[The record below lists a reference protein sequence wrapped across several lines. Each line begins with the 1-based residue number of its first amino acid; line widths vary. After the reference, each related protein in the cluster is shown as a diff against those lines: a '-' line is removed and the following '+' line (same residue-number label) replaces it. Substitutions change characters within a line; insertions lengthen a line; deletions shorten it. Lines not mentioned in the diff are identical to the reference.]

1 MKNKLFPV
9 FIIVSLAL
17 TSSFSAKA
25 RVTNEITASTLSS
38 IFTPATLS
46 EALSEVLYETL
57 NLEEVGLNRNAL
69 DYAIAG
75 YENLLNQGLITNTQ
89 YLSIVD
95 FSQPLNSKRFYL
107 LDVEN
112 QELVLH
118 TYVMHGKNSGN
129 EIAEHFSNK
138 INSLQSSLGFY
149 ITKYTYTGSRGYSLR
164 LAGLE
169 NKFNSNAEARGV
181 VVHGSNFI
189 NEERAA
195 NGKIERSEGCPAI
208 PQAQNK
214 KLISFIKD
222 GSLMFI
228 YHPSEEYLKQ
238 STVLNP
244 SVASI
249 NALPNSLFN

>member
-1 MKNKLFPV
+1 MQKKFFPV
-9 FIIVSLAL
+9 VIILCAFLS
-17 TSSFSAKA
+17 SSFYANA

-38 IFTPATLS
+38 ILFTESESVLLS
-46 EALSEVLYETL
+46 DVLYEALS
-57 NLEEVGLNRNAL
+57 LEEVGLNRDAL
-69 DYAIAG
+69 DYAITG

-95 FSQPLNSKRFYL
+95 FSQPIYSKRFYL

-112 QELVLH
+112 RELVLQ

-129 EIAEHFSNK
+129 EIAERFSNK

-149 ITKYTYTGSRGYSLR
+149 LTKYTYNGSRGYSLR

-169 NKFNSNAEARGV
+169 ENFNSNAEARGV

-189 NEERAA
+189 NDERAA
-195 NGKIERSEGCPAI
+195 KGKIERSQGCPAI
-208 PQAQNK
+208 PQAENK
-214 KLISFIKD
+214 KVISLIKD

-228 YHPSEEYLKQ
+228 YHPSEEYLQQ
-238 STVLNP
+238 SQVLNP
-244 SVASI
+244 SGSSQTPAYT
-249 NALPNSLFN
+249 FQ